1 MSLLSSILFLFI
13 ISREDATPKI
23 YLNMWRSVSLLSSHV
38 PPTQIQHHHLLAT
51 FALSPPTMAD
61 VQHGRVPR
69 EVGHPWRVPL
79 GVARHSPHPSPRPG
93 PDSDDAFLDVPMCKV
108 RKTSAP
114 NTPWPS
120 VGTLSGG
127 IREMKVTLAWDP
139 RMLLLFRGCT
149 VERY

>member
-23 YLNMWRSVSLLSSHV
+23 YLNIWRSVSLLSSHV

-51 FALSPPTMAD
+51 FALSPPRWLTCNMGGCHVKSVTHD
-61 VQHGRVPR
+61 VYRSVLHAIR
-69 EVGHPWRVPL
+69 L
-79 GVARHSPHPSPRPG
+79 ILRHDPG
-93 PDSDDAFLDVPMCKV
+93 LDVPMCKV

-120 VGTLSGG
+120 VGTPSGG
-127 IREMKVTLAWDP
+127 IREKKVTLAWDP
-139 RMLLLFRGCT
+139 RLLLLLRGCT
-149 VERY
+149 VERH